1 MKTAET
7 TLSEKRINRL
17 RAQGFTSETK
27 KELTGMAFGIRF
39 AYRSCITLLSIALLT
54 QSLALFS
61 VMFVIAFLGIILPKH
76 PFDYLYN
83 HALSGRMNKPKVPA
97 RSAQLKFACTIA
109 TTWIAAVIYLMA
121 TGSTTAGTLL
131 TINLILVALLPA
143 TIDYCVPSAIYN
155 ALFMRK
161 KQKQNTRVSNI

>member
-1 MKTAET
+1 MKTTET

-17 RAQGFTSETK
+17 RAQGFTTETK

-39 AYRSCITLLSIALLT
+39 AYRSCITVLSIALLT

-61 VMFVIAFLGIILPKH
+61 LMFVIAFLGIVLPKH

-83 HALSGRMNKPKVPA
+83 HTLSGWMNKPKVPA

-109 TTWIAAVIYLMA
+109 TTWIAAVIFLMV
-121 TGSTTAGTLL
+121 TGYTTIATLL
-131 TINLILVALLPA
+131 TVNLILVALLPA
-143 TIDYCVPSAIYN
+143 TIDYCVPSAFYN
-155 ALFMRK
+155 AVFLSK
-161 KQKQNTRVSNI
+161 KAKAKYQSI